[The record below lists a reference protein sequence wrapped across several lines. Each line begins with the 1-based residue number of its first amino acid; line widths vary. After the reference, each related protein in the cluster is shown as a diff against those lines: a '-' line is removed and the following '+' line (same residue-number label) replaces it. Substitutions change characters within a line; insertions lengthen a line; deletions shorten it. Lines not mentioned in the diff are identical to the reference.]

1 MANYLTQ
8 NEELFRIGLK
18 HRATDGVDTDPDV
31 SYTALVQEM
40 MRTKEAV
47 TTMSVR
53 EGFALFQDKPV
64 GLPAPMQEEQ
74 FKTKKFRTRR
84 FALGYDEPLNII
96 DRDPNGLAAK
106 KGAQL
111 KASYVHTMNYLAEVA
126 MALMAA
132 TGGTAKTSAFD
143 GLPIY
148 SASHVA
154 GNGTTQSNKESLAL
168 TPDNIIRA
176 IQTLAGQR
184 NTQGLPTK
192 THKSYDILVPSSR
205 FMAAKVIVD
214 SELKQGTNNNDKN
227 VLRGVLNVV
236 PLDWWAPANDTT
248 TVYDWILQS
257 SEASKRPL
265 MGIQTQEL
273 KIGMD
278 KFESTGIAKTVASF
292 EILFDAI
299 SHYGTWYSSG
309 A

>member
-18 HRATDGVDTDPDV
+18 HRATDGIDTDPDV
-31 SYTALVQEM
+31 SYSALVQEM
-40 MRTKEAV
+40 IRTKEAV

-74 FKTKKFRTRR
+74 FKVKKFRTRR

-111 KASYVHTMNYLAEVA
+111 KASCIHTMNYLAELAILQCV
-126 MALMAA
+126 
-132 TGGTAKTSAFD
+132 TGSTNARTSAFD
-143 GLPIY
+143 GLTIY
-148 SASHVA
+148 NAAHVA
-154 GNGTTQSNKESLAL
+154 GNGNTQSNLLAIPL
-168 TPDNIIRA
+168 TPDNVITA
-176 IQTLAGQR
+176 IETLAAQA

-192 THKSYDILVPSSR
+192 THKSYDICVPSAK
-205 FMAAKVIVD
+205 FMSTQVIVD

-236 PLDWWAPANDTT
+236 ALDWWSLAGAGIQND
-248 TVYDWILQS
+248 WMLQS

-299 SHYGTWYSSG
+299 SHYGTLYSSG
-309 A
+309 S